1 MTFSVNDN
9 MNEVIE
15 SVEQPL
21 KGKFPIINN
30 RVSVVLK
37 GFEHVFATV
46 DGLYVHDVAVAQ
58 EDGDGELV
66 TGFGGQQWNY
76 LVSQIPQ
83 VAVKSWRIR
92 RRVFLKYLQELEE
105 QILKGNDEAFM
116 TKFGMKKLEWTKA
129 KKSSELG
136 DEF

>member
-1 MTFSVNDN
+1 MTFSVTDN
-9 MNEVIE
+9 MN
-15 SVEQPL
+15 SVESINNEQPS

-46 DGLYVHDVAVAQ
+46 DGLYVHDVAQ
-58 EDGDGELV
+58 EDGELV

-105 QILKGNDEAFM
+105 QILKGNDEPFM

-129 KKSSELG
+129 KESSEPG